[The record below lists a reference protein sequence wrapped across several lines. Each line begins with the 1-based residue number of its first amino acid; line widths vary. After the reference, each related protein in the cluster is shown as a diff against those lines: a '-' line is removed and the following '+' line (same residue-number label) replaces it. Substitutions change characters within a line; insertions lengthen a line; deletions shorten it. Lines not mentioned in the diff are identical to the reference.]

1 MDNDMLEAYLFEMN
15 TLLEQIDELVLGSE
29 KAGTFTDE
37 DVNEI
42 FRIMHTIKGSSA
54 MMEYNSLM
62 TVAHR
67 VEDLFFIVREKS
79 MEVIPQELRPEL
91 FDLIFQAI
99 DFFRSELEKI
109 EQNEPLAEENGA
121 LVQKVEGFTAKIQA
135 RINGEAEPAEAAPA
149 VEAATD
155 AAALAEAAVNSEDL
169 AERFASAE
177 RPCALQIFFDEGC
190 GMENLRAF
198 MVVNALRDAL
208 EGVDF
213 DFLPSDVESNPET
226 AGFIVENGFFLRFV
240 NEESRSV
247 AVPIA
252 TGVGSV
258 SSYQLFDYEP
268 LAQPAAPTAAPQ
280 PEPVPAAAPAAAPA
294 PAAAQPPAASL
305 SNPIRRA

>member
-1 MDNDMLEAYLFEMN
+1 MRALFNEERAEEKMDNDMLEAYLFEMN

-149 VEAATD
+149 VE
-155 AAALAEAAVNSEDL
+155 E
-169 AERFASAE
+169 
-177 RPCALQIFFDEGC
+177 IG
-190 GMENLRAF
+190 RAH
-198 MVVNALRDAL
+198 V
-208 EGVDF
+208 
-213 DFLPSDVESNPET
+213 
-226 AGFIVENGFFLRFV
+226 
-240 NEESRSV
+240 
-247 AVPIA
+247 
-252 TGVGSV
+252 
-258 SSYQLFDYEP
+258 
-268 LAQPAAPTAAPQ
+268 
-280 PEPVPAAAPAAAPA
+280 
-294 PAAAQPPAASL
+294 
-305 SNPIRRA
+305 